1 LHKKGH
7 QVKFRKQRLDVYQHV
22 TDTIIAAIEAGPGA
36 FTMPWHRSGMS
47 VGLPRN
53 ALTAKAYQGINTI
66 ALWAVSELRR
76 YPTTIYAT
84 YRQWEQ
90 MGAHVKEGEKGSLV
104 VFYKEYAVD
113 PDPGNPEDDGRR
125 RTLRH
130 SHVFNASQV
139 DGYEIPEQ
147 PQMPPLAR
155 HPEMERLIA
164 ASGVEVRIGG
174 DSAYYS
180 PASDYVQLPNPD
192 CFQQADAADRT
203 YHFESTAA
211 HELVHATGHP
221 NRLSRDLTGRFGD
234 GKYGAEE
241 LIAELGACY
250 ICAELGLAA
259 QPRIDHAQYVAHW
272 LRLMKQD
279 NRAIFAAAARAAEAS
294 RYLLNTL
301 HAPKAG

>member
-1 LHKKGH
+1 MKS
-7 QVKFRKQRLDVYQHV
+7 RKQRIDIYQQV
-22 TDTIIAAIEAGPGA
+22 TDTIIAAIEAGPGE
-36 FTMPWHRSGMS
+36 FTMPWHRTGMS

-53 ALTAKAYQGINTI
+53 ALTGKSYQGINPLV
-66 ALWAVSELRR
+66 LWAVSELRH
-76 YPTTIYAT
+76 YPSTIYAT
-84 YRQWEQ
+84 YKQWEQ
-90 MGAHVKEGEKGSLV
+90 LGAQVREGEKGSVV

-113 PDPGNPEDDGRR
+113 ADPGNPDDDGRR
-125 RTLRH
+125 RALRH

-139 DGYEIPEQ
+139 DGYDLPEQ

-155 HPEMERLIA
+155 HPEMERLIT
-164 ASGVEVRIGG
+164 ASGVPVRIGG

-180 PASDYVQLPNPD
+180 PSGDYVQLPSPD
-192 CFQQADAADRT
+192 CFQQPDAADRT

-221 NRLSRDLTGRFGD
+221 TRLARDLTGRFGD
-234 GKYGAEE
+234 EKYCAEE

-250 ICAELGLAA
+250 VCAELGLAA
-259 QPRIDHAQYVAHW
+259 QPRVDHAQYITHW

-294 RYLLNTL
+294 RYLIAKL
-301 HAPKAG
+301 HPEEA